1 MFKKENNCLNIMME
15 EIRISRMINGETF
28 KQVK

>member
-1 MFKKENNCLNIMME
+1 MLKKENNCLNIMME